1 MSEMTHL
8 LNGELI
14 GEHLGARGGR
24 EVGAGVLARGGGAHA
39 AGERERE
46 RAGGEPRQ
54 GCDGRG
60 AQPGEWEFPAA
71 VLPRLRIV
79 GRLMRDLGVNVSGAA
94 LAVEL
99 LETQR
104 ELERQIRR
112 LERLGSGQG

>member
-14 GEHLGARGGR
+14 GEGDWITVTELCRLCRIDNEAMLELAALGLIAPRG
-24 EVGAGVLARGGGAHA
+24 V
-39 AGERERE
+39 
-46 RAGGEPRQ
+46 
-54 GCDGRG
+54 
-60 AQPGEWEFPAA
+60 QPGEWEFPAA

-112 LERLGSGQG
+112 LERLAGGQG